1 MAKVTLFRKYMI
13 VTCQDMLDKLLKVD
27 LPLSMSAAMEDT
39 AKEATDQQ
47 RAQLSQGL
55 MSDDNYLPDY
65 SFRSVFQYGK
75 PPGPIKLYDT
85 GDFYRGMLL
94 DVRQDIFIL
103 ESADP
108 KSTMLQNRYGGDIFG
123 FGSKAQAEYVLTL
136 KPVFVQHVQN
146 YLK

>member
-1 MAKVTLFRKYMI
+1 MT
-13 VTCQDMLDKLLKVD
+13 TCADMLDKLLKVD

-39 AKEATDQQ
+39 AKAATDQQ
-47 RAQLSQGL
+47 RAQLAQGL
-55 MSDDNYLPDY
+55 MSDDNFLPDY

-75 PPGPIKLYDT
+75 PPGPIRLYDT

-94 DVRQDIFIL
+94 DVRRDIFIL

-108 KSTMLQNRYGGDIFG
+108 KSTMLQNKYGANIFG
-123 FGSKAQAEYVLTL
+123 FGTKAQAEYILTL
-136 KPVFVQHVQN
+136 EPVFVQHVRN

>member
-1 MAKVTLFRKYMI
+1 
-13 VTCQDMLDKLLKVD
+13 MLDKLLKVD
-27 LPLSMSAAMEDT
+27 LPFSMTAAMEDT
-39 AKEATDQQ
+39 ASEAVEQQ
-47 RAQLSQGL
+47 RGQLAQGL

-65 SFRSVFQYGK
+65 SFRSVFQYNK
-75 PPGPIKLYDT
+75 PPGPIRLYDT

-108 KSTMLQNRYGGDIFG
+108 KSTMLQNRYGGNIFG
-123 FGSKAQAEYVLTL
+123 FGTKAQAEYILTL
-136 KPVFVQHVQN
+136 KPVFVQRVQN

>member
-1 MAKVTLFRKYMI
+1 MR
-13 VTCQDMLDKLLKVD
+13 TCQDMLDNLRKVD
-27 LPLSMSAAMEDT
+27 LPLSMAAAMEDT
-39 AKEATDQQ
+39 AGAATDQQ
-47 RAQLSQGL
+47 RAQLAQGL
-55 MSDDNYLPDY
+55 MSDDSFLPAY

-75 PPGPIKLYDT
+75 PPGPIRLYDT

-108 KSTMLQNRYGGDIFG
+108 KSTMLQNRYGGNIFG
-123 FGSKAQAEYVLTL
+123 FGTKAQAEYIIVL
-136 KPVFVQHVQN
+136 KPVFVDHVQR

>member
-1 MAKVTLFRKYMI
+1 
-13 VTCQDMLDKLLKVD
+13 MLDKLLKVD
-27 LPLSMSAAMEDT
+27 LPFSMTAAMEDT

-47 RAQLSQGL
+47 RAQLAQGL
-55 MSDDNYLPDY
+55 MSDDNFLPDY

-75 PPGPIKLYDT
+75 EPGPIKLYDT

-108 KSTMLQNRYGGDIFG
+108 KSNMLQNRYGNNIFG
-123 FGSKAQAEYVLTL
+123 FGTKAQAEYILTL
-136 KPVFVQHVQN
+136 KPVFVGRVQN

>member
-1 MAKVTLFRKYMI
+1 MI

>member
-1 MAKVTLFRKYMI
+1 
-13 VTCQDMLDKLLKVD
+13 MLTKLLKVD
-27 LPLSMSAAMEDT
+27 LSLSMAAAMEDT
-39 AKEATDQQ
+39 AGAATDQQ
-47 RAQLSQGL
+47 RAQLAQGL
-55 MSDDNYLPDY
+55 MSDDNFLLDY

-75 PPGPIKLYDT
+75 PPGPIRLYDT
-85 GDFYRGMLL
+85 GDFYRSMLL

-123 FGSKAQAEYVLTL
+123 FGTKAQAEYILTL
-136 KPVFVQHVQN
+136 KPVFVDHVQR